1 MASID
6 RDRWLVLEP
15 LLDHALELSAAE
27 QESWLAELRVQSPE
41 LAADLQSMLEGEAAA
56 DAHGFLSCSLGT
68 ELEGMKLG
76 AYTLERPIGQGG
88 MGSVWL
94 ARRTDGRFEGYA
106 AVKLL
111 NLSLL
116 SPSGQARFEREGSVL
131 ARLAHPNIAR
141 LLDAGVT
148 PGGQPYLVLE
158 HVDGQPIDIFAGE
171 HSLSLGERV
180 RLLLQVLGA
189 VGHAHANL
197 IVHRDIKPSNILV
210 KGDGTVKLLDFGI
223 AKLLD
228 SDRDGQRTELTVEGG
243 KALTPEYASPE
254 QVRGEVITT
263 ATDVY
268 SLGVLLY
275 VLLSGRHPTAEGCT
289 SPADTV
295 RALLE
300 VEPGRLKLG
309 DLDNVLRKS
318 LRKEPAE
325 RYQTVA
331 ELADDIT
338 RYLQHEPVSAR
349 RASIVYQIGKFVR
362 RHRAG
367 VAAALVTVAA
377 LVAAT
382 VFSVREMHEAQLQRD
397 AAVYA
402 GKRANA
408 QVEFQSL
415 LMSQVG
421 DGPITMREILD
432 RSRAALESQYVG
444 DPRFLAAILAQL
456 SSSYA
461 DLGDSEIRG
470 ALLARAESLAVA
482 SQDADQL
489 TRIRCYMADNLRT
502 EGRYDE
508 AERTI
513 QRADSMIGA
522 ETDPRVE
529 AVCLQILADL
539 DNEAGPG
546 GRSLPAIRRAIAIRD
561 SLGETRD
568 MEYVRMLPT
577 LAYSLDNAGRHREA
591 IPVYERAMAIM
602 DSTGRGETMARAV
615 LQHDMSLTLV
625 GLGETA
631 EAERSLHEALERV
644 APADP
649 TGQLPAQ
656 PLIHYAHVALFNR
669 HLDSAA
675 KYFAILAGQSRR
687 GGNSYW
693 EARAL
698 FGLAQAQL
706 GLGRL
711 SDARRSVKRFD
722 QIAANRR
729 IRSTDDQLTDGRI
742 LDAWLAVATGD
753 TATAYRLVVDA
764 LRSNGYFDGTR
775 QKVFHSALI
784 LAAETALSSGDA
796 ATALGFARAARTT
809 ATLDSLCETRSAFVG
824 EARLVEA
831 RALLAG
837 GDTVAARSSLE
848 RALMGLK
855 SGAGDDHPRTREAEA
870 LLEARALTPSSTSA
884 RAKLK
889 S

>member
-1 MASID
+1 MGSID

-15 LLDHALELSAAE
+15 LLDHALELTAAE
-27 QESWLAELRVQSPE
+27 RESWLEGLRVQSPR
-41 LAADLQSMLEGEAAA
+41 LAVDLQSILEGEAAA
-56 DAHGFLSCSLGT
+56 DADGFLSQSLGA
-68 ELEGMKLG
+68 ELEGLELG

-94 ARRTDGRFEGYA
+94 ARRTDGRFEGCA

-116 SPSGQARFEREGSVL
+116 SPGGQARFEREGSVL

-148 PGGQPYLVLE
+148 PSGQPYLVLE
-158 HVDGQPIDIFAGE
+158 HIDGQPIDSFVRE
-171 HSLSLGERV
+171 HLLSLGERV
-180 RLLLQVLGA
+180 QLFLQVLGA

-210 KGDGTVKLLDFGI
+210 TGDGTVKLLDFGI

-228 SDRDGQRTELTVEGG
+228 GDREGQRTALTVEGS
-243 KALTPEYASPE
+243 KVLTPEYASPE
-254 QVRGEVITT
+254 QVRGDVITT

-275 VLLSGRHPTAEGCT
+275 ILASGRHPTAEGCG
-289 SPADTV
+289 SPADAV
-295 RALLE
+295 RALFE
-300 VEPGRLKLG
+300 VEPARLKLG
-309 DLDNVLRKS
+309 DLDTVLRKA
-318 LRKEPAE
+318 LRKEPLE

-331 ELADDIT
+331 ELADDVT
-338 RYLQHEPVSAR
+338 RYLRHEPVSAR
-349 RASIVYQIGKFVR
+349 RASIAYHVGKFVR

-367 VAAALVTVAA
+367 VAAALVTAAA

-382 VFSVREMHEAQLQRD
+382 IFSIRQRQEAERQRD
-397 AAVYA
+397 AALYA

-432 RSRAALESQYVG
+432 RSRKALEQQYVG

-456 SSSYA
+456 SSGYA

-470 ALLARAESLAVA
+470 TLLARAESLAVA
-482 SQDADQL
+482 SQDGNEL

-513 QRADSMIGA
+513 QRADSMIDA
-522 ETDPRVE
+522 ATDPRVE

-546 GRSLPAIRRAIAIRD
+546 GRSLPAIHRAIAIRD

-577 LAYSLDNAGRHREA
+577 LAYSLDNAGQHRAA
-591 IPVYERAMAIM
+591 IPVYARAMAIM
-602 DSTGRGETMARAV
+602 DSTGRGGTMARAV
-615 LQHDMSLTLV
+615 LQHDMSLTFV

-631 EAERSLHEALERV
+631 EAERSLHEVLERV

-669 HLDSAA
+669 HVDSAS
-675 KYFAILAGQSRR
+675 KYFAMLASQSTQER
-687 GGNSYW
+687 NSYW
-693 EARAL
+693 EGRAL

-706 GLGRL
+706 RLGRL
-711 SDARRSVKRFD
+711 SDARRSAKLFHQVTLKR
-722 QIAANRR
+722 A

-742 LDAWLAVATGD
+742 LDAWVALATGD
-753 TATAYRLVVDA
+753 TVTAHRLVVDA
-764 LRSNGYFDGTR
+764 LRSNGYFDGKR

-784 LAAETALSSGDA
+784 LAAETSLSLGDA
-796 ATALGFARAARTT
+796 AAALDFARAARTT

-824 EARLVEA
+824 EAQLVEA

-837 GDTVAARSSLE
+837 GDTVAARSDLE
-848 RALMGLK
+848 RALAALT
-855 SGAGDDHPRTREAEA
+855 SGAGAQHPRTREAEA
-870 LLEARALTPSSTSA
+870 LLAAVGSALHSDVISH
-884 RAKLK
+884 R
-889 S
+889 